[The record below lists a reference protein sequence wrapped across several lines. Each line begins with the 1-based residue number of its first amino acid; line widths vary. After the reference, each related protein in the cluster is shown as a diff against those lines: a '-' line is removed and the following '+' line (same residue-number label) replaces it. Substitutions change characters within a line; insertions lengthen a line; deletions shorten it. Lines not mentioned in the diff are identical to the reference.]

1 MGHSPCDV
9 AKIKERRVTRLQVA
23 RASSVLL
30 WALVLLV
37 AVRALPSS
45 SEELIDFN
53 IAAGPANVAL
63 SEYARQAKR
72 QILLPRMQLMRFT
85 TNNLDGSFSAD
96 EALSVLLADTGL
108 EGQITASGVLAIAI
122 NQNNSQRND
131 TMHTESRRNLL
142 TRFIDLFKQSGAAA
156 LGGAALASGA
166 MAQPSEGAAAMTR
179 EASASRLEEVVVTA
193 RRQEESLQRV
203 SVAITAMSQDAL
215 ERQNILALDDLQYS
229 VPSMALFGPYRN
241 TPIVSIRGQGGFT
254 PGGAP
259 SVVMYLNEVPIP
271 ASEQAGSAGGLLGGP
286 GMMYDLENVQ
296 VLKGPQGTLFGRNT
310 TGGAI
315 LLQTRKPDS
324 EPGGYLQVGAG
335 DYGNR
340 ELQGVFNMPLVSD
353 TLLARLA
360 LNTQKRD
367 GFTRALATPGSPN
380 GRDLDDVDYFAARF
394 TLSYRGD
401 SLENDLVID
410 FLDSDTNGTSQVLS
424 AVNPEHFA
432 NTFFPGLQDLF
443 EQQQQLGIRRQ
454 IPQSVDVQSQL
465 TKTSAINTTSY
476 QISDILTFRNILS
489 YTEAEYELTVDGD
502 GTAFPLFD
510 PVAEMLEPYVTKQI
524 TEEAHLQ
531 GTSLDGLV
539 DWTVGLFLLES
550 PSADEWNA
558 HRNTVFGGTQFR
570 GTLQSNRSRAVFGQS
585 TIHLDDWTE
594 GLSLIVGAR
603 YTKDYISR
611 RERAFTPERACSS
624 PFANPQCIVEG
635 RDDFDAVTGTLGLDY
650 QMTDD
655 TLLYLAMR
663 RGYRSGG
670 FNVGGALPSETE
682 YDPEY
687 VTDLEAG
694 VKTTLQ
700 LGDAT
705 LRLDGALYRQR
716 YTDQQLAKFSVDV
729 DSSPLSVIQNAGR
742 SEITGL
748 ELQGELQVTGNLI
761 LSGHFSWIDYEF
773 RRLDEGVAE
782 PIVTNIPKF
791 KYGVGA
797 NFYLPLDPSYGDMRL
812 SLNWNWQDDVY
823 IAAIEDPL
831 SLQDSYG
838 LLSVSAGWE
847 RILGSR
853 LDASLFVTNATDKDY
868 TVGGLP
874 FTAGLGTATLT
885 WGAPRM
891 WGGRLKYNF

>member
-1 MGHSPCDV
+1 MGHSSCDV
-9 AKIKERRVTRLQVA
+9 AKMPERWVSCFRVTRA
-23 RASSVLL
+23 TAVLL
-30 WALVLLV
+30 CALVLLV
-37 AVRALPSS
+37 VICPVSS
-45 SEELIDFN
+45 ASDELIEFN
-53 IAAGPANVAL
+53 IDAGPANVAL

-72 QILLPRMQLMRFT
+72 QILLPRERLMRFT
-85 TNNLDGSFSAD
+85 TNAVGGSYSAD
-96 EALSVLLADTGL
+96 KALSILLADTGL
-108 EGQITASGVLAIAI
+108 QGHITASGVLAVVI
-122 NQNNSQRND
+122 NQNNPQGNEA
-131 TMHTESRRNLL
+131 MHEQTRRNPLN
-142 TRFIDLFKQSGAAA
+142 RFLDLFKQSGVAA
-156 LGGAALASGA
+156 LGGAAMATGA
-166 MAQPSEGAAAMTR
+166 MAQPTDNELATAR
-179 EASASRLEEVVVTA
+179 EASTSRLEEVVVTA

-203 SVAITAMSQDAL
+203 SIAITAMSQEDL
-215 ERQNILALDDLQYS
+215 QRQNILALDDLQHS

-286 GMMYDLENVQ
+286 GMMYDLENLQ

-315 LLQTRKPDS
+315 LLQTRKPDA

-340 ELQGVFNMPLVSD
+340 ELQGAFNMPLVD
-353 TLLARLA
+353 NTLLMRLA

-367 GFTRALATPGSPN
+367 GFTKVQATPDSPN
-380 GRDLDDVDYFAARF
+380 GRDLDDVDFFAARL
-394 TLSYRGD
+394 TLSYRAE
-401 SLENDLVID
+401 SLENDLVLD

-424 AVNPEHFA
+424 AVNPAHFA
-432 NTFFPGLQDLF
+432 NIFFPSLQALF

-465 TKTSAINTTSY
+465 TKTTAINTTSF
-476 QISDILTFRNILS
+476 QISDTLRFRNILS
-489 YTEAEYELTVDGD
+489 YTRAEYELTVDGD
-502 GTAFPLFD
+502 GTALPLFD
-510 PVAEMLEPYVTKQI
+510 PVAEMFEPYVTKQI

-550 PSADEWNA
+550 PSASKWNE
-558 HRNTVFGGTQFR
+558 HRNTVFGGSQFR
-570 GTLQSNRSRAVFGQS
+570 GTLQSDRSRAVFGQG
-585 TIHLDDWTE
+585 TISLDDWTE
-594 GLSLIVGAR
+594 GLSLIAGAR

-611 RERAFTPERACSS
+611 RSRAFTAAGACGS
-624 PFANPQCIVEG
+624 PFANTECVVEG

-670 FNVGGALPSETE
+670 FNVGGAIPSETD

-700 LGDAT
+700 LGDTT

-716 YTDQQLAKFSVDV
+716 YTDQQLAKFSVDIN
-729 DSSPLSVIQNAGR
+729 SSPLSVIQNAGR

-748 ELQGELQVTGNLI
+748 ELQGELQLTSNFVLT
-761 LSGHFSWIDYEF
+761 GHFSWIDYEF
-773 RRLDEGVAE
+773 RRLDEGVLE
-782 PIVTNIPKF
+782 PIVTNIPEF

-797 NFYLPLDPSYGDMRL
+797 DYYLPVDPSYGEMRL
-812 SLNWNWQDDVY
+812 SANWNWQDDVY
-823 IAAIEDPL
+823 IAAIQDPL
-831 SLQDSYG
+831 SEQDSYG

-847 RILGSR
+847 QIMGSR

-891 WGGRLKYNF
+891 WGGRLRYNF